1 MKVRLRNGL
10 EYYINKLNNIVTNMK
25 RLLLVLIIL
34 CCLCSCKER
43 VYKEV
48 DGRQIELIDNAPYNM
63 RYVEFDGHE
72 YTLYASGYHG
82 SLCHSPKCKCLS
94 EYKK

>member
-1 MKVRLRNGL
+1 MKK
-10 EYYINKLNNIVTNMK
+10 I
-25 RLLLVLIIL
+25 LLFLGIIT
-34 CCLCSCKER
+34 CFIISSCKER

-72 YTLYASGYHG
+72 YTYFSSGYHG
-82 SLCHSPKCKCLS
+82 SMCHSPKCPCLN
-94 EYKK
+94 E

>member
-1 MKVRLRNGL
+1 MKKKITFLG
-10 EYYINKLNNIVTNMK
+10 
-25 RLLLVLIIL
+25 LII
-34 CCLCSCKER
+34 CSLITSCNEP

-48 DGRQIELIDNAPYNM
+48 NGHKVEIIDLNSYKKM

-72 YTLYASGYHG
+72 YVEFGDRYRG
-82 SLCHSPKCKCLS
+82 SMCHSPKCHCLN